1 MSIKNPKKGAFGPIF
16 NIFFTRWLHNIEH
29 NTYPILI
36 IISNNS
42 LVGISSIPCNTPIFP
57 HTAFCWFPGWK
68 VNTGWVKGWA
78 CTKEQRFNVQF
89 LEFGVL
95 GGVGM
100 GLKDQGVGLGL
111 GGLGG
116 WAVGVLTAVVDY
128 G

>member
-1 MSIKNPKKGAFGPIF
+1 M
-16 NIFFTRWLHNIEH
+16 
-29 NTYPILI
+29 
-36 IISNNS
+36 
-42 LVGISSIPCNTPIFP
+42 
-57 HTAFCWFPGWK
+57 
-68 VNTGWVKGWA
+68 NTGWVKGWA